1 MPKEKPV
8 LEQLTHVFLFTVL
21 LRDISLSTLMI
32 LWPHV
37 QLKDEM
43 EPISNQPTSLLIC
56 LYLTHN
62 PHSQKRKDKDL
73 AIHLDLPCEMT
84 LRVVLPS
91 KDITSSTT
99 FTPR

>member
-1 MPKEKPV
+1 MPKEKPF
-8 LEQLTHVFLFTVL
+8 LEQLTHVFLFTPL

-37 QLKDEM
+37 QLKDDVEH
-43 EPISNQPTSLLIC
+43 ISNQPTLLLIC

-62 PHSQKRKDKDL
+62 TDSQKRKHKDL

-84 LRVVLPS
+84 LRVPLPS
-91 KDITSSTT
+91 KDVISSTT
-99 FTPR
+99 FTPL